1 MGLVAYVISA
11 ADWCLCDVVDDYS
24 GEKNVEKKNASTCRV
39 QQFKA
44 SASLW
49 SSRPEVYT
57 L

>member
-11 ADWCLCDVVDDYS
+11 ADCCLCDVVDDYS
-24 GEKNVEKKNASTCRV
+24 GEKNVEKKCFYLSRSTI
-39 QQFKA
+39 KA

-49 SSRPEVYT
+49 SSRPEAYT